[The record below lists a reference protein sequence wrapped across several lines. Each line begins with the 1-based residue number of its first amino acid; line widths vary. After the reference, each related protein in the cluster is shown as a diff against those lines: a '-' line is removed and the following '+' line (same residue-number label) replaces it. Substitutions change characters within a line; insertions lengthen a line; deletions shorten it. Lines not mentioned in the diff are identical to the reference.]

1 MRRQQ
6 SAQTARRRTRTGGFR
21 TQHRPRTQRCPDE
34 MYLVAGGTSSPADS
48 FIFIG
53 FQFERRAAAN
63 ADGLSKFCCTV
74 SIAGA
79 VPNDFFPDVVRRISV
94 PVFAFLLQRHALSP
108 PLIPPPVRRSVLTF
122 AVLGWDLALMERVA
136 GRCSEARSA
145 PPKLWLEP
153 SPDAEHYAAGN

>member
-1 MRRQQ
+1 MRAAAPDVAPANIIATFIQCDANNQ
-6 SAQTARRRTRTGGFR
+6 LKLLAVAHAQVAFELSTGLVLSAV
-21 TQHRPRTQRCPDE
+21 PDE

-53 FQFERRAAAN
+53 FQFERRATAN
-63 ADGLSKFCCTV
+63 ADGLSQFCRTV

-108 PLIPPPVRRSVLTF
+108 PLIPPPVRWSFFKVCSFGMGPGTH
-122 AVLGWDLALMERVA
+122 GA
-136 GRCSEARSA
+136 GR
-145 PPKLWLEP
+145 
-153 SPDAEHYAAGN
+153 G